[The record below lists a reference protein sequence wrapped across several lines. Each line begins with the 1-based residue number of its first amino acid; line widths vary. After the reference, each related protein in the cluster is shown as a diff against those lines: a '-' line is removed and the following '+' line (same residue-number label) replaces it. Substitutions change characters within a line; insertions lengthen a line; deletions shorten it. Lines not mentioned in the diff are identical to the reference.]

1 MSSLTSKL
9 PIAARIL
16 LGLVFTVFGLN
27 FFLHFL
33 PEPKMDA
40 VAGGFLGALATGK
53 ILTVVKV
60 IEVGTGVM
68 LLSNRFV
75 PLALTLLAP
84 VLVGIL
90 LFHAVF
96 APAGIVLPLI
106 LTGLAAYLARSY
118 RAAFAPMLQANAK
131 PE

>member
-1 MSSLTSKL
+1 MSSLASKL

-16 LGLVFTVFGLN
+16 LGLAFTVFGLN

-33 PEPKMDA
+33 PEPKMDP
-40 VAGGFLGALATGK
+40 VSGGFLGALVAGK
-53 ILTVVKV
+53 IMTVVKV

-68 LLSNRFV
+68 LLANRFV

-84 VLVGIL
+84 VLVGML

-106 LTGLAAYLARSY
+106 LTALAGYLARCY